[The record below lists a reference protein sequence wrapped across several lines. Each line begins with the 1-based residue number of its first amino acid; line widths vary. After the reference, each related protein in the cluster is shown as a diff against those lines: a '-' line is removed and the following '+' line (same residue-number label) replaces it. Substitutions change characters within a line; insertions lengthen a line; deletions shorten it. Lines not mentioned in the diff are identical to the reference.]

1 MMRWRPGAV
10 AVAARGGVA
19 RRRATTFV
27 IGVVV
32 LVSTAACTLALGL
45 VVDSSSP
52 FDAAF
57 AAQRGAHL
65 AVTVDTSRATPA
77 QLAATGRLPGVTALS
92 GPFGEVTVNPV
103 IGGGPGGPG
112 YSAPPITLVGR
123 LARRAGSMT

>member
-19 RRRATTFV
+19 RRRATTVV

-45 VVDSSSP
+45 VVDSRSP

-65 AVTVDTSRATPA
+65 AVTVDTSLATPA

-92 GPFGEVTVNPV
+92 GPFSEVTVNPV
-103 IGGGPGGPG
+103 IGGGPGEHG
-112 YSAPPITLVGR
+112 YSAPPITLVGPAI
-123 LARRAGSMT
+123 ARRPGR